1 MKRLIAVLLLAVI
14 VAAPVF
20 AQANPAKTVPFDHW
34 AYDAVQQL
42 VDKGIIIGYPDGQ
55 FKGDRAMTRY
65 EFAMAISRLL
75 DVVKATKGAD
85 GAPGAVGPAGPQGPA
100 GAAGAAGDK
109 GADGAVGP
117 AGPQGPQ
124 GVVDEAKI
132 AALVNKLCDEFK
144 NELKGIRGDLD
155 SVKDDVADLTD
166 RVTYLEAQSKRPKVF
181 GWIDYRMSLV
191 GDDIDFDHT
200 TDNLTAMIGVQGKI
214 TDALSG
220 RIAIKVRDSD
230 GAPEPWAQSETP
242 FWPSV
247 TRNVDSNYAEKL
259 FLDEAVLVANST
271 WCTPAT
277 WSFGR
282 QFQSYGMGLLV
293 DNERMS
299 QQGIRLQ
306 FKNVFNSHIDLEG
319 FGGGVSSYLTQ
330 MSPMAP
336 VWFPDDP
343 YNFANVWD
351 KYNDGYISARAAYVR
366 PSWALGFN
374 WLQDGVNKE
383 QGWSADL
390 AAQIWGR
397 DVRVE
402 VAQQLK
408 SAVGGGPA
416 IPTQGY
422 GINNGIDD
430 DNIAVMASADL
441 WREKNWRLTGF
452 YSYVEDNYDVQYSIL
467 HPYYEQVDRNQP
479 FGSVSWE
486 KWLRHPLAE
495 NGYRTFGGHL
505 NFNVGSIPFTVAYFD
520 RDKLHGTEAY
530 DALWAV
536 SASKQLADGITGS
549 LTYAR
554 EQGTGSNEDTQL
566 LQGAVTVGF

>member
-1 MKRLIAVLLLAVI
+1 MKKLIAVSLLAVLL
-14 VAAPVF
+14 VAPVF

-75 DVVKATKGAD
+75 DVVKKEPGPAGKD
-85 GAPGAVGPAGPQGPA
+85 GAPGAAGAQGPAGPA
-100 GAAGAAGDK
+100 GAAGAAGAQ
-109 GADGAVGP
+109 GPAGP
-117 AGPQGPQ
+117 AGPQGPA

-144 NELKGIRGDLD
+144 NELKGLRGDLD

-166 RVTYLEAQSKRPKVF
+166 RVTYLEAQAKRPKVF

-191 GDDIDFDHT
+191 GEDIDFDTT
-200 TDNLTAMIGVQGKI
+200 TDNLTAMVGVQGKI

-220 RIAIKVRDSD
+220 RIALKVRDTD
-230 GAPEPWAQSETP
+230 GAPSPWAQSETP
-242 FWPSV
+242 FWPAV
-247 TRNVDSNYAEKL
+247 NRNVDANYAETL
-259 FLDEAVLVANST
+259 WLDEAVLVANST
-271 WCTPAT
+271 WLTPAT

-299 QQGIRLQ
+299 QQGVRVQL
-306 FKNVFNSHIDLEG
+306 KDVFSTHVDLDV
-319 FGGGVSSYLTQ
+319 FGGGVSTILTQ
-330 MSPMAP
+330 QWPLQSQWAN
-336 VWFPDDP
+336 DDP

-351 KYNDGYISARAAYVR
+351 KYDDGYISCRAAYVR

-390 AAQIWGR
+390 AAQVWGR

-416 IPTQGY
+416 GVGF
-422 GINNGIDD
+422 GINNEIDD
-430 DNIAVMASADL
+430 DNVAVMASADL

-479 FGSVSWE
+479 GGSVAWE

>member
-351 KYNDGYISARAAYVR
+351 KYNDGYISARAEVDR
-366 PSWALGFN
+366 WR
-374 WLQDGVNKE
+374 DGV
-383 QGWSADL
+383 
-390 AAQIWGR
+390 
-397 DVRVE
+397 
-402 VAQQLK
+402 
-408 SAVGGGPA
+408 
-416 IPTQGY
+416 
-422 GINNGIDD
+422 
-430 DNIAVMASADL
+430 
-441 WREKNWRLTGF
+441 
-452 YSYVEDNYDVQYSIL
+452 
-467 HPYYEQVDRNQP
+467 
-479 FGSVSWE
+479 
-486 KWLRHPLAE
+486 
-495 NGYRTFGGHL
+495 
-505 NFNVGSIPFTVAYFD
+505 
-520 RDKLHGTEAY
+520 
-530 DALWAV
+530 
-536 SASKQLADGITGS
+536 
-549 LTYAR
+549 
-554 EQGTGSNEDTQL
+554 
-566 LQGAVTVGF
+566 